1 MGDCFLTIGMFTILW
16 SLGNL
21 DYATVFSLAP
31 YINEN
36 VITIVGICLL
46 IGAMAKS
53 SQVGLHVWLPMA
65 MEGPTPVSALIHAA
79 TMVYNTTINNNN
91 NNDNNKF
98 DESDKSIYKGLN
110 PYFVTGYV
118 DGEGSFSVRLRKSAE
133 SRWGYKILPVFSIG
147 GQINPYNRELLEKV
161 KEFFGGVGWISTSG
175 NMYTYEVTYLKS
187 LHVIRNHF
195 ENYPLETSK
204 YIHFILW
211 SDIMNLLEKK
221 KHYEYDGFIKILGII
236 SVFPKGLS
244 KSVLEA
250 HSDVVP
256 IKKPGH
262 LPGKTLL
269 NPYWIV
275 GFVQADGTF
284 GLNYIKSV
292 RMKLGYT
299 CQPQFRVT
307 QHERD
312 LLVLG
317 RIIKTLGCGNIVKP
331 SSGRDRYDISVANI
345 KDLATIII
353 PFFSRIFFVWCE
365 VPRFSGFFWRYLHN
379 WKEKASYSGG
389 FGSIKIINLQ
399 YEYIQKV
406 LNFWWF
412 FASYFKGLNIQC
424 IAVST
429 CLLLLFNVVKVCRWL
444 MWINQL
450 LYRYM
455 LGQLYN
461 ELIHIFAAMRY
472 KMYKKILCH
481 WPTFV
486 GYWVVNQPVTLLSFI
501 NSGTSETACD
511 ITFIFKNYFH
521 QKVLHKKINKK
532 FLEWFIGF
540 AEGKGSFIVL
550 NNKVYFD
557 INVSIRDIQVIYYIK
572 KELGFGKVMIKNMD
586 HNNSIGRTV
595 SFYLTSEENFSRL
608 VSIFNGNLCTVN
620 KKQEFKNWLE
630 IFNNQYSK
638 DISFIDRVIRP
649 SLTTGWLSG
658 YIDALGSFIGLT
670 ENKELNAPNKT
681 LYLTFSIYQKEFF
694 ILKDISGVL
703 NVSIKNIRY
712 NKDRNSY

>member
-133 SRWGYKILPVFSIG
+133 SKWGYKILPVFSIG

-175 NMYTYEVTYLKS
+175 NMYTYEVTSLKS
-187 LHVIRNHF
+187 LHIIRNHF

-221 KHYEYDGFIKILGII
+221 IHYEYDGFMKILGII

-269 NPYWIV
+269 NPYWIA
-275 GFVQADGTF
+275 GEIFFLFIIFKFYPIINLIYCKIINKQKNNVQSDGTF

-312 LLVLG
+312 LVVLE
-317 RIIKTLGCGNIVKP
+317 RIIQTLGCGNIVKP

-353 PFFSRIFFVWCE
+353 PFFQEYSLYGAKYLDFQA
-365 VPRFSGFFWRYLHN
+365 FSEGIYII
-379 WKEKASYSGG
+379 EKKKHLTQEGLDQLKLLTYSM
-389 FGSIKIINLQ
+389 N
-399 YEYIQKV
+399 
-406 LNFWWF
+406 
-412 FASYFKGLNIQC
+412 
-424 IAVST
+424 T
-429 CLLLLFNVVKVCRWL
+429 
-444 MWINQL
+444 
-450 LYRYM
+450 YR
-455 LGQLYN
+455 
-461 ELIHIFAAMRY
+461 
-472 KMYKKILCH
+472 
-481 WPTFV
+481 
-486 GYWVVNQPVTLLSFI
+486 
-501 NSGTSETACD
+501 
-511 ITFIFKNYFH
+511 
-521 QKVLHKKINKK
+521 K
-532 FLEWFIGF
+532 F
-540 AEGKGSFIVL
+540 
-550 NNKVYFD
+550 
-557 INVSIRDIQVIYYIK
+557 
-572 KELGFGKVMIKNMD
+572 
-586 HNNSIGRTV
+586 
-595 SFYLTSEENFSRL
+595 
-608 VSIFNGNLCTVN
+608 
-620 KKQEFKNWLE
+620 
-630 IFNNQYSK
+630 
-638 DISFIDRVIRP
+638 
-649 SLTTGWLSG
+649 
-658 YIDALGSFIGLT
+658 
-670 ENKELNAPNKT
+670 
-681 LYLTFSIYQKEFF
+681 
-694 ILKDISGVL
+694 
-703 NVSIKNIRY
+703 
-712 NKDRNSY
+712 

>member
-118 DGEGSFSVRLRKSAE
+118 DCEGSFSVRLRKSAE

-175 NMYTYEVTYLKS
+175 NMYTYEVTSLKS
-187 LHVIRNHF
+187 LHIIRNHF

-221 KHYEYDGFIKILGII
+221 IHYEYDGFMKILGII

-256 IKKPGH
+256 IHKPGH

-269 NPYWIV
+269 NPYWIA

-312 LLVLG
+312 LVVLG

-331 SSGRDRYDISVANI
+331 SSGRDRYDISVASI
-345 KDLATIII
+345 KDIATIII
-353 PFFSRIFFVWCE
+353 PFFQEYSLYGAKYLDFQA
-365 VPRFSGFFWRYLHN
+365 FSDGIYII
-379 WKEKASYSGG
+379 EKKKHLTQEGLDQLKLLTYSM
-389 FGSIKIINLQ
+389 N
-399 YEYIQKV
+399 
-406 LNFWWF
+406 
-412 FASYFKGLNIQC
+412 
-424 IAVST
+424 T
-429 CLLLLFNVVKVCRWL
+429 
-444 MWINQL
+444 
-450 LYRYM
+450 YR
-455 LGQLYN
+455 
-461 ELIHIFAAMRY
+461 
-472 KMYKKILCH
+472 
-481 WPTFV
+481 
-486 GYWVVNQPVTLLSFI
+486 
-501 NSGTSETACD
+501 
-511 ITFIFKNYFH
+511 
-521 QKVLHKKINKK
+521 K
-532 FLEWFIGF
+532 F
-540 AEGKGSFIVL
+540 
-550 NNKVYFD
+550 
-557 INVSIRDIQVIYYIK
+557 
-572 KELGFGKVMIKNMD
+572 
-586 HNNSIGRTV
+586 
-595 SFYLTSEENFSRL
+595 
-608 VSIFNGNLCTVN
+608 
-620 KKQEFKNWLE
+620 
-630 IFNNQYSK
+630 
-638 DISFIDRVIRP
+638 
-649 SLTTGWLSG
+649 
-658 YIDALGSFIGLT
+658 
-670 ENKELNAPNKT
+670 
-681 LYLTFSIYQKEFF
+681 
-694 ILKDISGVL
+694 
-703 NVSIKNIRY
+703 
-712 NKDRNSY
+712 